1 MLSPFAEHAHDA
13 IRKNFSVNGTEIL
26 TWASYCFHPQ
36 RYPTSFEPQGT
47 SHLAPSL
54 ALHRHHT
61 KGQPRRHFLAAGAI
75 SQGKCIHSQALCRT
89 RTQFRSHLQ
98 PFTEH
103 THTNVA
109 GKHGA
114 YACTLSFDGIAV
126 SDAHLRKCS
135 SRSSLMSPCFCCRS
149 PRTSAEPS
157 SRSYRRESIPA
168 HSSGSSWQLP
178 CLPRGPVAHIPCGT
192 APGAQKNK
200 VILILLHKR
209 LHYLWKS
216 LVAHIPCGATPYED
230 VNSYR
235 FNLTVRIASAWVF
248 ES

>member
-26 TWASYCFHPQ
+26 TLASYYFHPQ
-36 RYPTSFEPQGT
+36 RHPTSFEPQGT
-47 SHLAPSL
+47 SHLSPSL

-61 KGQPRRHFLAAGAI
+61 KGRPRRHFLALLEQFLRENASTHRLCVAQARKI
-75 SQGKCIHSQALCRT
+75 S
-89 RTQFRSHLQ
+89 Q
-98 PFTEH
+98 PFTGH
-103 THTNVA
+103 AHTNVA
-109 GKHGA
+109 GMHGT
-114 YACTLSFDGIAV
+114 YARTLSFDGIVV
-126 SDAHLRKCS
+126 SDAHLRKYS
-135 SRSSLMSPCFCCRS
+135 SRSSQMSPCFCCRS

-157 SRSYRRESIPA
+157 SRSYRPELVPA
-168 HSSGSSWQLP
+168 HSSESSWQLP

-200 VILILLHKR
+200 VILILRHKR

-216 LVAHIPCGATPYED
+216 LVAHIPCGAAPYED
-230 VNSYR
+230 VDSYR
-235 FNLTVRIASAWVF
+235 FNLTVRIACTWVF